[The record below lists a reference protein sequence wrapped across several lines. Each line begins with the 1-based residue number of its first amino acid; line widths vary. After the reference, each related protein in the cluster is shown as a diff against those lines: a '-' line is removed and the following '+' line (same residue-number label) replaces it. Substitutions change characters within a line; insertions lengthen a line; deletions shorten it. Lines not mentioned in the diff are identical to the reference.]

1 MYMGVTAARVP
12 RADSRSESAHARI
25 VPVSPASNS
34 DPALEFEPASC
45 CGVELRPFW
54 AEDGRYISVCMRC
67 GKETTHKHMVRYNGT
82 PWIGVDLD
90 GTLARE
96 VPDSQDSDT
105 IGEPIEPM
113 MQRVHQWLADG
124 QTVKIFTARA
134 SVPRQIAL
142 VKRWL
147 KDNGLPDLEVTN
159 AKDFRM
165 IELWDDRA
173 VQVTKNSGQ
182 PLKSSSSCR
191 ASGTSNVTIVA
202 RRKPKKSFV
211 SKLRMFFA
219 L

>member
-1 MYMGVTAARVP
+1 
-12 RADSRSESAHARI
+12 
-25 VPVSPASNS
+25 
-34 DPALEFEPASC
+34 
-45 CGVELRPFW
+45 VELRPFW